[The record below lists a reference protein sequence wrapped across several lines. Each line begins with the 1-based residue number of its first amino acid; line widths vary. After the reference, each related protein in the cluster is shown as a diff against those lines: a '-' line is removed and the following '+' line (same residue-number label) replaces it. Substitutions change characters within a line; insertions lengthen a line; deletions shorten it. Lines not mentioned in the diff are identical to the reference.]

1 MGRLTPAELARLK
14 HEVSLLSVAQ
24 SQGHVLK
31 KQGDDSYVCLCPFHR
46 EKTPSCVITPSKN
59 LYHCFGCGASGSV
72 LDWLQHTERLTYPQT
87 LVRLRE
93 LAGTPSSLAA
103 VPVLASPPVARTPL
117 SDLDDDGQA
126 LLHQV
131 IDFYHHNLLTSPE
144 AQQWLVSRGLNH
156 PELVSHFKLGF
167 AGHHGIGGS
176 AGLLPSS
183 SSGEGKRLRERLAG
197 LGVLRAST
205 RQDHF
210 RGCVVMPVIGW
221 SESADVAQRGRVLQ
235 LYGRRTTADYAV
247 KKGAAKHLYLPSPL
261 SGVWNEEA
269 LKASSEVILCE
280 ALIDA
285 MTFWCA
291 GFRHVTTAYGA
302 NGFTAEHL
310 AALQYHGVKR
320 VLIAYDRDEAGDRG
334 AVAVAADLLEGGI
347 GAWRVQFP
355 AGLDA
360 NAYALKSGNPEAAL
374 GLALEQAQWMGKG
387 MVPGV
392 VFSHETPVSGV
403 SETPPSLAAQPNEP
417 TTPPVQALIP
427 CEQTDTGELL
437 LRAGPRVWRV
447 RGWQKNSVAEVMK
460 VNVQVRDESTGA
472 FHVDSLDMYSSR
484 HRQGYISAAAVELGC
499 ESSVIKREC
508 GRVLLMLEQ
517 KQDEARQSTVQS
529 DATAA
534 VTVSA
539 EDEAAAL
546 ALLKSPD
553 LTERIIND
561 LASCGVVGESTN
573 LLTGYLAATSRKLD
587 KPLAVLI
594 QSSSAAGKS
603 SLMDAVLGLM
613 PEEERIQYSAMTGQ
627 SLYYLG
633 ETSLQHKILA
643 IAEEEGVR
651 QAAYALKLL
660 QSDGELKIASTGKNE
675 QSGELVTRE
684 YKVQGPVMLMLTTT
698 AIDVDEE
705 LLNRCLVLTVNE
717 SREQTQAIHAMQR
730 HGQTLE
736 GLLQSSEKQYLTRL
750 HQNAQRLLRPLK
762 VVNPYADRLT
772 FLSDK
777 TRTRRDHMK
786 YLTLI
791 QSIALLHHYQREVKR
806 VEHRGQVIEYIEV
819 AQSDIAL
826 ANHLAHEVLGRTL
839 DEMPPQTRKLL
850 LLIQT
855 MVSDMAQR
863 QGCQSGE
870 VRFTRRD
877 IRGYTNWSDS
887 QLKNHCLRLSEMEY
901 LLLHGGSRGHLL
913 QYELLWDGGNG
924 DESHLCGLLHVAEHE
939 GDECKSGQDEDKSG
953 SSLPQVGGKSGV
965 ENTGSAQTAQG
976 VNGLQVCPEANAVI
990 KGKRKSPVG
999 VLPAASVDDPLS
1011 EGSERKSDLVEDK
1024 SGSSLPQVR
1033 VKSGME
1039 KVASGQ
1045 TAQGLDAEVVGVAP
1059 EAVIRGKRKRAAA
1072 IAPNVNKEVT
1082 HGQP

>member
-1 MGRLTPAELARLK
+1 
-14 HEVSLLSVAQ
+14 
-24 SQGHVLK
+24 
-31 KQGDDSYVCLCPFHR
+31 
-46 EKTPSCVITPSKN
+46 PST
-59 LYHCFGCGASGSV
+59 
-72 LDWLQHTERLTYPQT
+72 
-87 LVRLRE
+87 
-93 LAGTPSSLAA
+93 SSL
-103 VPVLASPPVARTPL
+103 
-117 SDLDDDGQA
+117 
-126 LLHQV
+126 
-131 IDFYHHNLLTSPE
+131 
-144 AQQWLVSRGLNH
+144 
-156 PELVSHFKLGF
+156 
-167 AGHHGIGGS
+167 
-176 AGLLPSS
+176 
-183 SSGEGKRLRERLAG
+183 EGKRLRERLAG
-197 LGVLRAST
+197 LGVLRSTT

-210 RGCVVMPVIGW
+210 RGCVVMPVVGW
-221 SESADVAQRGRVLQ
+221 SESANVAQRGRVLQ

-261 SGVWNEEA
+261 AGVWNEEA
-269 LKASSEVILCE
+269 LKASSEIILCE

-291 GFRHVTTAYGA
+291 GFRNVIAAYGC
-302 NGFTAEHL
+302 NGFTADHL

-320 VLIAYDRDEAGDRG
+320 VLIAYDRDEVGDRG
-334 AVAVAADLLEGGI
+334 AEAVAGDLLESGI
-347 GAWRVQFP
+347 EAWRVQFP
-355 AGLDA
+355 QGLDA
-360 NAYALKSGNPEAAL
+360 NAYTLKSGNPEAAL

-387 MVPGV
+387 AGPGV
-392 VFSHETPVSGV
+392 VFSHETPVSEAGV
-403 SETPPSLAAQPNEP
+403 AASSLAASAPA
-417 TTPPVQALIP
+417 VDVVP

-460 VNVQVRDESTGA
+460 VNVQVRDDSTGA

-484 HRQGYISAAAVELGC
+484 HRQSYISAAAVELGC

-517 KQDEARQSTVQS
+517 KQDEVRQSAAQETS
-529 DATAA
+529 SA

-546 ALLKSPD
+546 ELLKSPD
-553 LTERIIND
+553 LTARIVND

-730 HGQTLE
+730 HGQTLA

-791 QSIALLHHYQREVKR
+791 QAITLLHQYQRAVKR
-806 VEHRGQVIEYIEV
+806 VEHRGAVIEYIEV
-819 AQSDIAL
+819 EQSDIAL
-826 ANHLAHEVLGRTL
+826 ANQLAHEVLGRTL

-850 LLIQT
+850 VLLRE
-855 MVSDMAQR
+855 MVRDVAAR
-863 QGCQSGE
+863 QALKAEE
-870 VRFTRRD
+870 VRFSRRD
-877 IRGYTNWSDS
+877 VRATLRWGDT
-887 QLKNHCLRLSEMEY
+887 QLKVHLARLLEMEY
-901 LLLHGGSRGHLL
+901 LVLFRRGLT
-913 QYELLWDGGNG
+913 YEYGLLWDGEDSG
-924 DESHLCGLLHVAEHE
+924 EPHLCGLLDVEKTVPASEGSDSWSGSDEEWSATGRGVVGSQSDSEKVASGQRQQSLAGEVVGVAE
-939 GDECKSGQDEDKSG
+939 
-953 SSLPQVGGKSGV
+953 
-965 ENTGSAQTAQG
+965 
-976 VNGLQVCPEANAVI
+976 NAVI
-990 KGKRKSPVG
+990 KGKKKTGKTVLPVSAGSPVNSVVEGSDNRSGLEGARSAAGRGTVGQRSEGEKAASGQSQQDLAGEPVG
-999 VLPAASVDDPLS
+999 V
-1011 EGSERKSDLVEDK
+1011 
-1024 SGSSLPQVR
+1024 
-1033 VKSGME
+1033 
-1039 KVASGQ
+1039 
-1045 TAQGLDAEVVGVAP
+1045 AENT
-1059 EAVIRGKRKRAAA
+1059 VIRGKRKRVAA
-1072 IAPNVNKEVT
+1072 IGPNVNKEAQ

>member
-1 MGRLTPAELARLK
+1 
-14 HEVSLLSVAQ
+14 
-24 SQGHVLK
+24 
-31 KQGDDSYVCLCPFHR
+31 
-46 EKTPSCVITPSKN
+46 
-59 LYHCFGCGASGSV
+59 
-72 LDWLQHTERLTYPQT
+72 
-87 LVRLRE
+87 
-93 LAGTPSSLAA
+93 
-103 VPVLASPPVARTPL
+103 
-117 SDLDDDGQA
+117 
-126 LLHQV
+126 
-131 IDFYHHNLLTSPE
+131 
-144 AQQWLVSRGLNH
+144 
-156 PELVSHFKLGF
+156 
-167 AGHHGIGGS
+167 
-176 AGLLPSS
+176 
-183 SSGEGKRLRERLAG
+183 
-197 LGVLRAST
+197 
-205 RQDHF
+205 
-210 RGCVVMPVIGW
+210 
-221 SESADVAQRGRVLQ
+221 
-235 LYGRRTTADYAV
+235 
-247 KKGAAKHLYLPSPL
+247 
-261 SGVWNEEA
+261 
-269 LKASSEVILCE
+269 
-280 ALIDA
+280 
-285 MTFWCA
+285 
-291 GFRHVTTAYGA
+291 
-302 NGFTAEHL
+302 
-310 AALQYHGVKR
+310 
-320 VLIAYDRDEAGDRG
+320 
-334 AVAVAADLLEGGI
+334 DLLESGI

-355 AGLDA
+355 QGLDA

-374 GLALEQAQWMGKG
+374 GLALEQARWMGKG
-387 MVPGV
+387 VVPGV
-392 VFSHETPVSGV
+392 VFSHETPVSEADGGA
-403 SETPPSLAAQPNEP
+403 SSLAASSPA
-417 TTPPVQALIP
+417 VDVVP
-427 CEQTDTGELL
+427 CEQTDAGELL

-517 KQDEARQSTVQS
+517 KQDEQRQHAVEETSS
-529 DATAA
+529 A
-534 VTVSA
+534 VTVSV

-546 ALLKSPD
+546 ALLKSPH
-553 LTERIIND
+553 LTDRIVND
-561 LASCGVVGESTN
+561 LAACGVVGESTN

-736 GLLQSSEKQYLTRL
+736 GLLAMSEKGYLTQL

-791 QSIALLHHYQREVKR
+791 QSIALLHQYQRTVKR

-826 ANHLAHEVLGRTL
+826 ANQLAHEVLGRTL

-850 LLIQT
+850 VLLRE
-855 MVSDMAQR
+855 MVRDVAAR
-863 QGCQSGE
+863 QALKAEE
-870 VRFTRRD
+870 VRFSRRD
-877 IRGYTNWSDS
+877 VRATLRWGDT
-887 QLKNHCLRLSEMEY
+887 QLKVHLARLLEMEY
-901 LLLHGGSRGHLL
+901 LVLFRRGLT
-913 QYELLWDGGNG
+913 YEYGLLWDGEDSG
-924 DESHLCGLLHVAEHE
+924 EPHLCGLL
-939 GDECKSGQDEDKSG
+939 D
-953 SSLPQVGGKSGV
+953 V
-965 ENTGSAQTAQG
+965 EKT
-976 VNGLQVCPEANAVI
+976 V
-990 KGKRKSPVG
+990 
-999 VLPAASVDDPLS
+999 PAS
-1011 EGSERKSDLVEDK
+1011 EGSDSW
-1024 SGSSLPQVR
+1024 SGSDEEWSATGRGVVGSQ
-1033 VKSGME
+1033 SDSE

-1045 TAQGLDAEVVGVAP
+1045 RQQSLAGEPVGVA
-1059 EAVIRGKRKRAAA
+1059 ENTVIRGKRKRVAA
-1072 IAPNVNKEVT
+1072 IGPNVNKEAQ